1 MPLVG
6 ECENPE
12 SRCGLKPSIPPAG
25 GSLGVKQLSAAS
37 ALEGLTSDP
46 STLLVDIR
54 NREDIKEQGSPDLS
68 AAKKKAIAL
77 PFTKVQM
84 RQRLLGAL
92 CLALSIMGLC
102 LLTPGASQVVK
113 GEVEEVAD
121 FTDKFSQ
128 LRQIQPDSSIIILDS

>member
-1 MPLVG
+1 M
-6 ECENPE
+6 N
-12 SRCGLKPSIPPAG
+12 PAG

-54 NREDIKEQGSPDLS
+54 SREDIKEQGSPDLS

-84 RQRLLGAL
+84 KQRLLGGC
-92 CLALSIMGLC
+92 CLASSIMRLC
-102 LLTPGASQVVK
+102 LLTPVHRS
-113 GEVEEVAD
+113 
-121 FTDKFSQ
+121 
-128 LRQIQPDSSIIILDS
+128 L